1 MSTDVKTGPIP
12 TVHDPSMIARLLC
25 EMLGTLWLV
34 FGGAGSAVFAASQIQ
49 EGNINMGLGYLGVA
63 LAFGLTVFTGA
74 YSFGT
79 FSGGHFNPA
88 VTIGL
93 AVGRRFRWR
102 DVPGYIVAQVIGG
115 LLAGGLIYIIASGK
129 DGFEATGSMAA
140 NGYGAHSPT
149 ATAWRRCSSR
159 RSCSPRS
166 SCGSSSA
173 SPTSAPPRARPAPS
187 SAWR

>member
-93 AVGRRFRWR
+93 AVGR
-102 DVPGYIVAQVIGG
+102 GALISVI
-115 LLAGGLIYIIASGK
+115 LVLNDRNA
-129 DGFEATGSMAA
+129 
-140 NGYGAHSPT
+140 
-149 ATAWRRCSSR
+149 
-159 RSCSPRS
+159 
-166 SCGSSSA
+166 
-173 SPTSAPPRARPAPS
+173 
-187 SAWR
+187 